1 MTMPRLPMQTTMLR
15 LTLIRHA
22 QSEPPYPGQEDWDR
36 ALEASGQRDAP
47 EMGKRMKHRQFKP
60 DKVLS
65 SPAVRA
71 LTTATIIVRELGIS
85 ASTVIQDERL
95 YLATPKATLQVIQE
109 LGGTAAHL
117 MLFGHNPGITEF
129 ADQVSRERSIDNMPT
144 CAMYTVQFDIAD
156 WSQLAWGTGVNAE
169 FDYPR
174 KS

>member
-1 MTMPRLPMQTTMLR
+1 MLR

-22 QSEPPYPGQEDWDR
+22 RTEPAYAGQEDWDR

-47 EMGKRMKHRQFKP
+47 EMGKRLKDRQFKP
-60 DKVLS
+60 DLVLS

-85 ASTVIQDERL
+85 ASKVVQDERL
-95 YLATPKATLQVIQE
+95 YLASPKDMLQVIRE
-109 LGGTAAHL
+109 LGGTASHL

-129 ADQVSRERSIDNMPT
+129 ADQISSERSIDNMPT
-144 CAMYTVQFDIAD
+144 CATFTVEFDIGD
-156 WSQLAWGTGVNAE
+156 WSQLACGTGVNAE